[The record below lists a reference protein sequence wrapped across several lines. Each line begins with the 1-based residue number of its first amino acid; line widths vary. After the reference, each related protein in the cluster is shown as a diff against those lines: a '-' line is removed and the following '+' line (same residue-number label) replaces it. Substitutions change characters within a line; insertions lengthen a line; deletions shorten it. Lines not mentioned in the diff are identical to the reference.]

1 MSYCISK
8 KHETLESFVGS
19 QADKNLEKRVY
30 TLQSGTAIVT
40 HSRSKKERRFSRV
53 SRFFAL
59 SFHFLS
65 VKTAKNPGFDR

>member
-1 MSYCISK
+1 MKFFMS
-8 KHETLESFVGS
+8 S

-40 HSRSKKERRFSRV
+40 HSRSKQERRFACV
-53 SRFFAL
+53 SRFFCL

-65 VKTAKNPGFDR
+65 VKTEKTSDFEC